1 MVMLEAKREFKR
13 ALGPGL
19 VKQGLTCSSARTE
32 ADFIDK
38 SQPPDSL
45 LLVR

>member
-1 MVMLEAKREFKR
+1 MIMLEAKRELKR
-13 ALGPGL
+13 ALGPGV
-19 VKQGLTCSSARTE
+19 VKQGLTWSSARTE
-32 ADFIDK
+32 ADYIDQ

>member
-1 MVMLEAKREFKR
+1 MIVLEAKREFKR
-13 ALGPGL
+13 ALGPGE
-19 VKQGLTCSSARTE
+19 VKRVSNGVQRHTE
-32 ADFIDK
+32 ADYIDQ